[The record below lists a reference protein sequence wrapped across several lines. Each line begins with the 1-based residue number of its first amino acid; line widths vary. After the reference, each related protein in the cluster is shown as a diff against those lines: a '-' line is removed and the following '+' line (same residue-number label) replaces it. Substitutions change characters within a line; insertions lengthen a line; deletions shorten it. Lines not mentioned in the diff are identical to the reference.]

1 MLLNNFERFGVTAD
15 CKKVLPGMVFV
26 DLNEDKNR
34 KEIYK
39 AFDNGAS
46 LIFTT
51 QNITDPKLPVIKIS
65 NVYETMLILLNKHF
79 NKPQDKVRLIAVSGS
94 NDKAITLDLLYK
106 LLEDKSNK
114 FEVGEEA
121 VFTEYVGSFDSL
133 TIEDMY
139 EYLDKFVSTG
149 MHLTPMIVDYKMKY
163 FKFINGFK
171 FDCALITGVDS
182 FDYIDSNYAMDS
194 IRSFISQIPEGKP
207 IFVNND
213 DSLVLQALESSK
225 NNIVVT
231 YGLNKKAAVT
241 ATSIDINEQTN
252 FNYCLQRSFTT
263 SSGNVLEPFEMP
275 ISINMLGSGNIYN
288 ALAAITCA
296 LYYDVDMLHIRNTL
310 MTYNGLERRFK
321 VSGIKGVCIVDNY
334 SSSPGDLDKTFE
346 GVQMLNYSRLLV
358 LMSTSDWEEIQGYIK
373 VFNQWSELLGIA
385 GVILTGCVD
394 IDREAVPISIHDIRT
409 LKRELKDCIKVKY
422 IDSLQE
428 AVKDFAAKTKAG
440 DLLVLVGSNTMNTA
454 KKQLK
459 DELFKKMKTTH

>member
-1 MLLNNFERFGVTAD
+1 MSLNNFERFGVTAD

-26 DLNEDKNR
+26 DINDDKNR

-51 QNITDPKLPVIKIS
+51 QNITDPKLPVIKVS

-79 NKPQDKVRLIAVSGS
+79 DKPQDKVKLIAVSGS
-94 NDKAITLDLLYK
+94 NDKAIALDLLYK

-114 FEVGEEA
+114 IETDEEA
-121 VFTEYVGSFDSL
+121 VFREYVGSFDSL

-139 EYLDKFVSTG
+139 EYIDKFASSG
-149 MHLTPMIVDYKMKY
+149 KHLTPMIVDNKMKY

-182 FDYIDSNYAMDS
+182 FDYIDSNYVMDS
-194 IRSFISQIPEGKP
+194 IRSFISQITEGKP

-213 DSLVLQALESSK
+213 DNLVLKALESSK

-275 ISINMLGSGNIYN
+275 ISINMLGSGNIHN

-310 MTYNGLERRFK
+310 MTYIGLERRFK
-321 VSGIKGVCIVDNY
+321 VSAINGVCIVDNY

-346 GVQMLNYSRLLV
+346 GVQMLNFSRLLV
-358 LMSTSDWEEIQGYIK
+358 LMSTNDWEEIEGYIK
-373 VFNQWSELLGIA
+373 VFNQWSEVLGIEE
-385 GVILTGCVD
+385 VILTGCVD
-394 IDREAVPISIHDIRT
+394 IDSEAVPISIHDIRT
-409 LKRELKDCIKVKY
+409 LKRELNDCINIRY

-428 AVKDFAAKTKAG
+428 AVKYFAAKTKTG

-459 DELFKKMKTTH
+459 DELFQKMKTMH